1 LKFLKERERER
12 EREII
17 IEIMKRTMMSDD
29 DRAAP
34 LWKFV
39 TDHPLVFGAEVLTK
53 LNQFDLKIFYDLC
66 RASRDVVKQ
75 SDIELNNEIR
85 HVQNVKSMQ
94 ELELA
99 WDNYRFGEKNMVGG
113 AMTQKKFCVQDI
125 LDDDRY

>member
-1 LKFLKERERER
+1 
-12 EREII
+12 
-17 IEIMKRTMMSDD
+17 MSSDVT
-29 DRAAP
+29 APTP

-39 TDHPLVFGAEVLTK
+39 TDYPLVFGAEVLTK
-53 LNQFDLKIFYDLC
+53 LNEFEVKVFYDLC
-66 RASRDVVKQ
+66 KASRNVVIK
-75 SDIELNNEIR
+75 SKIELNNER
-85 HVQNVKSMQ
+85 RYVMKVKSMQ